1 MIGTRVDDWLS
12 RGGVIAV
19 VRLVH
24 ASFFLAVASY
34 CFLSYSPFAYAQFIK
49 PSVVPALTDFV
60 LISQWYMAVVVLT
73 TILTLM
79 PQLRGG
85 RGRRLAIGY
94 VVVWGAVA
102 GLALYVKPLRSIA
115 NSPSGFIVGLL
126 ALVAPVWLA
135 LVDHVARPAEPPQSV
150 RLPRVLMTCL
160 GAALLAWASYAL
172 AVPLRLAE
180 TLGID
185 LGRGALAVA
194 LGSSLVAD
202 LYVFTALFLALAV
215 PIAVARSVRH
225 PGRIEYWFFVTLLGA
240 CVALVLYTLVC
251 ASIAFTGWDAAVASG
266 AMGLAISTVW
276 ANLARLRSRDGPVDS
291 LALFG
296 APILGVGSRR
306 VAWSLSLG
314 LPLLAYGLATSVS
327 HLDWNFLLQKLTV
340 LLVWLA
346 TFCVVSGS
354 LRRAARAAAD
364 GPVATPRGYGT
375 AIVPLLIFG
384 LFHGFVSLDARYGER
399 YGERT
404 GSYAAL
410 DPSYRLIRDARL
422 ARTAE
427 TAEYYA
433 FLRANTLAPIG
444 KVPVRQVD
452 LVSPMVPA
460 PGPRPDIYLIIV
472 DSLRRDY
479 LEPYNP
485 RVSFTPQIARL
496 AHDSFVFD
504 RAYTRYAGTS
514 LAVASIWA
522 GGMVP
527 HALEQTAFESRNT
540 LLKLL
545 DANRYVQMMPVDHI
559 IHDLVPPGEQ
569 VVQLAR
575 GKGTMEINVCSTITE
590 LEEQVEKTDPSRPVF
605 FYALPQDVHIA
616 VASRRKVPPGE
627 SYPGFFAPVASS
639 VRKIDGCLGG
649 FVDFLKRTN
658 RYDRSI
664 VIVTSDHGDSLGE
677 EGRWGHAYFLVPEV
691 MRIPLIVHVPPSLGS
706 GLSVDLSALT
716 FSSDIVPSL
725 YTLMGYSP
733 TVPGDFMGRSA
744 FGAPDADSRWRRRDQ
759 FLVASSY
766 GAVYGMLRRNGTL
779 LYAVDAVE
787 GRDNAF
793 ELADDGVGK
802 RVEVT
807 PALTAES
814 RTRIRDQI
822 NEFARQNSLRQRN

>member
-1 MIGTRVDDWLS
+1 MIGTRVDDWMS

-24 ASFFLAVASY
+24 GAFFLAVAAY

-60 LISQWYMAVVVLT
+60 LISQWYMAVVVLAT
-73 TILTLM
+73 VLTLM

-102 GLALYVKPLRSIA
+102 GVALYAQPLRSIG
-115 NSPSGFIVGLL
+115 NSPSGFAVGLI

-135 LVDHVARPAEPPQSV
+135 LVDHVGRPSEPPQSV

-160 GAALLAWASYAL
+160 GAAGVAWASYAL
-172 AVPLRLAE
+172 AVPFRLAE
-180 TLGID
+180 TVGID
-185 LGRGALAVA
+185 LGRGAVAVA
-194 LGSSLVAD
+194 LGASLVAD

-215 PIAVARSVRH
+215 VIAVARPVRH
-225 PGRIEYWFFVTLLGA
+225 PGRLEYWFFVALLGA
-240 CVALVLYTLVC
+240 CASLVLYTLVC

-266 AMGLAISTVW
+266 AIGLTISAVW
-276 ANLARLRSRDGPVDS
+276 ANLARLRSHGRSFDS
-291 LALFG
+291 LTLFS
-296 APILGVGSRR
+296 APILGAGSRR
-306 VAWSLSLG
+306 VAWGLTFV
-314 LPLLAYGLATSVS
+314 LPLLAYGMVTSVS

-340 LLVWLA
+340 LLVWLTA
-346 TFCVVSGS
+346 FALVSR
-354 LRRAARAAAD
+354 L
-364 GPVATPRGYGT
+364 GPPEGALPAQFAGFGVGRTS
-375 AIVPLLIFG
+375 IVPVLIFG

-399 YGERT
+399 A

-433 FLRANTLAPIG
+433 FLRANTLAPMG
-444 KVPVRQVD
+444 KVPVRDVD
-452 LVSPMVPA
+452 LVAPMEPA
-460 PGPRPDIYLIIV
+460 PGPLPDIYLIIV
-472 DSLRRDY
+472 DSMRRDY

-485 RVSFTPQIARL
+485 RVTFTPQIARL
-496 AHDSFVFD
+496 ARDSMVFD

-527 HALEQTAFESRNT
+527 HALEQNAFASRNT

-545 DANRYVQMMPVDHI
+545 DANRYVRMMPVDHI
-559 IHDLVPPGEQ
+559 IHDLVPPDEH

-575 GKGTMEINVCSTITE
+575 GKGTMDIDVCSTMTE
-590 LEEQVEKTDPSRPVF
+590 LEEQVERSDPSRPVF

-616 VASRRKVPPGE
+616 VASRRKVPAGE

-639 VRKIDGCLGG
+639 VHKIDGCIGG

-691 MRIPLIVHVPPSLGS
+691 MRIPLIVHVPPALGS
-706 GLSVDLSALT
+706 RLSVDLSALT
-716 FSSDIVPSL
+716 FSSDLVPSL

-744 FGAPDADSRWRRRDQ
+744 FGPPDADSRWRRRDQ

-793 ELADDGVGK
+793 ELVDDGVGK
-802 RVEVT
+802 RVEIT
-807 PALTAES
+807 PALTTES
-814 RTRIRDQI
+814 RARIRDQI
-822 NEFARQNSLRQRN
+822 NEFARQNRLRQRQ